1 LRDRIN
7 HLIIAQFV
15 LQMKEIKK
23 WKILSSKWIV
33 NQRWCQVRQ
42 DEVELP
48 NGTIIDDYFV
58 NVRPEIALVLPITN
72 NQEIV
77 FVRQYRHGIEDIL
90 LELPAGTFD
99 KQKEDSLTAARRE
112 LEEETGYISNQL
124 IKLATVYDNPVK
136 DTNKIHIF
144 MALKAAPLG
153 KQNLDLTE
161 DIEVVVVPLKEVKQ
175 KIVSGEICVAGTI
188 SAIALGLEF
197 LDNTLSDRFWG

>member
-58 NVRPEIALVLPITN
+58 NVRPEIALVLPITD